1 VLENKQ
7 QIQNIDQQLDSTFKF
22 EFSDKFLTLL
32 QQEQQNSKVLHQNL
46 DSKFLP
52 PGVAQP

>member
-1 VLENKQ
+1 MLENKQ